1 MTKIIMTVVF
11 ITLAFGLI
19 MWGIKDRNVDSVAG
33 WFCSILYA
41 VEILVI
47 KIREYKGNVSR
58 Q

>member
-11 ITLAFGLI
+11 ITLAFGLMI
-19 MWGIKDRNVDSVAG
+19 RGVKDHNMDSACG